1 MCLFVL
7 KGFPNQIHVYLSIET
22 YKNHKCIYIYI
33 YSGNGERRRT
43 ATSL

>member
-22 YKNHKCIYIYI
+22 YKNHKCIYIY
-33 YSGNGERRRT
+33 SGNGERRRT